1 MLKVIGLGNILRGD
15 DGIGPVIIQ
24 ELEKLDPLLP
34 MRLVDAGSD
43 AFTILDHLLQSE
55 PVLIIDCARMGKKP
69 GTVQKIL
76 TKDNEIPPANLDLSL
91 HGYSLAEVWQVARSM
106 GVEND
111 LSVIGVEP
119 DSIDFD
125 SGLSEVVKKSIP
137 TILQMVVEEAREYA
151 EKDSHH

>member
-24 ELEKLDPLLP
+24 QLEESKNSLSIQLC
-34 MRLVDAGSD
+34 DAGSD
-43 AFTILDHLLQSE
+43 AFTILDQLLESE
-55 PVLIIDCARMGKKP
+55 PVVIIDCARMGKKP

-76 TKDNEIPPANLDLSL
+76 VKNIKNLPVNLGMSL
-91 HGYSLAEVWQVARSM
+91 HGYSLTEVWQIARSM
-106 GVEND
+106 GVDND

-119 DSIDFD
+119 DSVQFN

-137 TILQMVVEEAREYA
+137 LILQMVAEEAKKNA

>member
-24 ELEKLDPLLP
+24 QLEESKNSLSIQLC
-34 MRLVDAGSD
+34 DAGSD
-43 AFTILDHLLQSE
+43 AFTILDQLLESE
-55 PVLIIDCARMGKKP
+55 PIVIIDCARMGKKP

-76 TKDNEIPPANLDLSL
+76 VKNIKNLPVNLGMSL
-91 HGYSLAEVWQVARSM
+91 HGYSLTEVWQIARSM
-106 GVEND
+106 GVDND

-119 DSIDFD
+119 DSVQFN

-137 TILQMVVEEAREYA
+137 LILQMVAEEAKKNA

>member
-1 MLKVIGLGNILRGD
+1 MIKVLGLGNILRGD

-24 ELEKLDPLLP
+24 QLEDSKKSLSVQLC
-34 MRLVDAGSD
+34 DAGSD
-43 AFTILDHLLQSE
+43 AFTILDQLLGSE

-76 TKDNEIPPANLDLSL
+76 VKDAKNLPDNLGMSL
-91 HGYSLAEVWQVARSM
+91 HGYSLADVWQIARSL

-111 LSVIGVEP
+111 LLVIGIEP
-119 DSIDFD
+119 DSIQFN

-137 TILQMVVEEAREYA
+137 IILQMVAEEAKKYA

>member
-24 ELEKLDPLLP
+24 QLEESKNSLLIQ
-34 MRLVDAGSD
+34 LCDAGSD
-43 AFTILDHLLQSE
+43 AFTILDQLLESE
-55 PVLIIDCARMGKKP
+55 PVVIIDCARMGKKP

-76 TKDNEIPPANLDLSL
+76 VKNIKNLPVNLGMSL
-91 HGYSLAEVWQVARSM
+91 HGYSLTEVWQIARSM
-106 GVEND
+106 GVDND

-119 DSIDFD
+119 DSVQFN

-137 TILQMVVEEAREYA
+137 LILQMVAEEAKKNA